1 MEINDSKACRSQ
13 VKYVSEGVYV
23 KPIGDEMR
31 KMVYYDEILWI
42 EAENTRCIIYLING
56 KDFKVAHNIGYVDSE
71 LSPFGIV
78 RINRSEMVNIRYVRR
93 YVNSA
98 LYLEYGKSSR
108 IYTVTESYRKKVF
121 SLFKE
126 L

>member
-1 MEINDSKACRSQ
+1 MGTNDSKACRSQ
-13 VKYVSEGVYV
+13 VKYVGEGVYV

-31 KMVYYDEILWI
+31 KKVYYDEILWI
-42 EAENTRCIIYLING
+42 KAENTHCVINLIKG
-56 KDFKVAHNIGYVDSE
+56 KPIHVAHNIGYVDSE

-98 LYLEYGKSSR
+98 LYLEYEESGC
-108 IYTVTESYRKKVF
+108 IHTVTESYRKKVF

>member
-1 MEINDSKACRSQ
+1 METNDSKVCISQ

-31 KMVYYDEILWI
+31 TKVYYDEILWI
-42 EAENTRCIIYLING
+42 KAENTRCIIYLING

-78 RINRSEMVNIRYVRR
+78 RINRSEMENIRYVSR

-98 LYLEYGKSSR
+98 LYLECEESGC
-108 IYTVTESYRKKVF
+108 IHTVTESYRKKVF
-121 SLFKE
+121 PLLKE

>member
-1 MEINDSKACRSQ
+1 MEIYEGKACRSQ
-13 VKYVSEGVYV
+13 VKYGECIYV
-23 KPIGDEMR
+23 KRIGDEMR
-31 KMVYYDEILWI
+31 TKVYCDEILWI

-98 LYLEYGKSSR
+98 LYLEYGEPGY
-108 IYTVTESYRKKVF
+108 IHTVTESYRKKVF
-121 SLFKE
+121 PLFKE